1 VIDTIFVPRGAE
13 ADAVR
18 SAAARARSKV
28 RVVELGIGPLAARR
42 AADDALER
50 APCGTSLVTGL
61 CGLLSPAFAV
71 GETLVY
77 REMHADEEPSI
88 ALDRALAD
96 AIAAKLPEAQT
107 GIRAFASDRI
117 VTTSHAKRELR
128 ARTDADAVDM
138 ESYAVTERLQRRGVT
153 VAVLRVGS
161 DGAGESLPELDRA
174 LDGSGGIDGL
184 ALALAM
190 LRRPRAGLRLA
201 GNGLRALAALQ
212 HAIAAILR

>member
-1 VIDTIFVPRGAE
+1 MIDTIFVPRGAE

-42 AADDALER
+42 AADGALEE

-71 GETLVY
+71 GEALVY
-77 REMHADEEPSI
+77 REMHADAEPPI
-88 ALDRALAD
+88 ALDRALGD

-117 VTTSHAKRELR
+117 VTTAHAKRELR
-128 ARTDADAVDM
+128 ARTGTDAVDM
-138 ESYAVTERLQRRGVT
+138 ESYAVTERLQSRGVT
-153 VAVLRVGS
+153 VAVVRVGS
-161 DGAGESLPELDRA
+161 DGEGESLPELDRA

-201 GNGLRALAALQ
+201 RNGLRALAALR
-212 HAIAAILR
+212 HAIEAVLR